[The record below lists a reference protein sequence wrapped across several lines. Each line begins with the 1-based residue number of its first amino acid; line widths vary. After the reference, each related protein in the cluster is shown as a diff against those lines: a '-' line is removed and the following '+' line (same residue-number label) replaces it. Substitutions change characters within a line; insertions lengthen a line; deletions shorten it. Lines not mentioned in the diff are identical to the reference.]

1 MSVAKES
8 RNRHGK
14 GLFLS
19 WMYDRRFPVISKIII
34 NEGGLTGGG
43 HTIFDEF

>member
-14 GLFLS
+14 DLFLS
-19 WMYDRRFPVISKIII
+19 WMYERRFPVIFI
-34 NEGGLTGGG
+34 NLVSANGYAEG
-43 HTIFDEF
+43 